1 MVFPVVGGTQD
12 TSYEIENSLRTGGG
26 DNHHLSM
33 VYSSAASDAN
43 RRKFTFSGWIKLGQ
57 AAHYST
63 TYANDRYLLASTDAA
78 VSTTSIGYGYTAG
91 DFHMQDGRSGTYIY
105 TTTKFRDPSAW
116 YHLVVK
122 YDSTQG
128 TASDRIFIYVN
139 GESQPLAYS
148 NSGDPEV
155 DLNTAVD
162 FFSAGDNIDATS
174 ADSGNFVHNVNSYYN
189 SGFGAA
195 AGGFDGYFADWYLL
209 DGQASAPTEFAETND
224 NGVWVPKKY
233 TGTFNSHSF
242 HLEFKQTGSSANS
255 SGIGADTSGQD
266 NHFKVGVNS
275 TLAAVDVTTDTPTNN
290 FATLNPLS
298 AGSDMRANGSFKEG
312 NCELVN
318 GGTGGEA
325 NGQKCSGTIGFAN
338 GKWYWEVKLISNTMT
353 AGIVDSSISTT
364 SDINLGSKNA
374 VTYDSE
380 TGIIANIDGNVQ
392 GETVS
397 SQYDDNDIIG
407 VAVDADNGA
416 VYFSKNG
423 TYQNSGNPASGASKT
438 GGASFTLGNQM
449 LPLAADNS
457 SASAGNH
464 QYNFGNAPFSI
475 SSGNTDANGY
485 GNFEYSVPSGY
496 YALCTKNLAEY
507 G

>member
-1 MVFPVVGGTQD
+1 MVFPIVGGTQSTGYD
-12 TSYEIENSLRTGGG
+12 IDNSLRFNDD
-26 DNHHLSM
+26 DNPNLSRTP
-33 VYSSAASDAN
+33 SSASNRKTWTWSGWVKRGNISIDIMLLTAGSSGQGVYLTSGNKFNITKDGVGNYGSDA
-43 RRKFTFSGWIKLGQ
+43 
-57 AAHYST
+57 
-63 TYANDRYLLASTDAA
+63 LLRDA
-78 VSTTSIGYGYTAG
+78 
-91 DFHMQDGRSGTYIY
+91 
-105 TTTKFRDPSAW
+105 SAW
-116 YHLVVK
+116 YHLVV
-122 YDSTQG
+122 
-128 TASDRIFIYVN
+128 
-139 GESQPLAYS
+139 
-148 NSGDPEV
+148 
-155 DLNTAVD
+155 AVD
-162 FFSAGDNIDATS
+162 TTQTGMANIAKFYINGTEQSTSGTTLYSTNEDTNINNNVAHYISRWSGSSAN
-174 ADSGNFVHNVNSYYN
+174 NWH
-189 SGFGAA
+189 
-195 AGGFDGYFADWYLL
+195 DGYLADINFIDGLRL
-209 DGQASAPTEFAETND
+209 DASYFGETND
-224 NGVWVPKKY
+224 NGVWIPKKY
-233 TGTFNSHSF
+233 TGSYGTNGFF
-242 HLEFKQTGSSANS
+242 LEFKQTGTSANS
-255 SGIGADTSGQD
+255 SGIGADTSGND
-266 NHFKVGVNS
+266 HHFTPTN
-275 TLAAVDVTTDTPTNN
+275 LAATDVTTDTPTNN

-380 TGIIANIDGNVQ
+380 TGIINNIDGNVQ

-397 SQYDDNDIIG
+397 SQYDDGDIVG

-485 GNFEYSVPSGY
+485 GNFEYAPPSGY
-496 YALCTKNLAEY
+496 YAVCTKNLAEF

>member
-1 MVFPVVGGTQD
+1 MVFPIVGGTQSTGYD
-12 TSYEIENSLRTGGG
+12 IDNSLRFNDD
-26 DNHHLSM
+26 DNPNLSRTP
-33 VYSSAASDAN
+33 SSASNRKTWTWSGWVKRGNISIDIMLLTAGSSGQGVYLTSGNKFNITKDGVGNYGSDA
-43 RRKFTFSGWIKLGQ
+43 
-57 AAHYST
+57 
-63 TYANDRYLLASTDAA
+63 LLRDA
-78 VSTTSIGYGYTAG
+78 
-91 DFHMQDGRSGTYIY
+91 
-105 TTTKFRDPSAW
+105 SAW
-116 YHLVVK
+116 YHLVV
-122 YDSTQG
+122 
-128 TASDRIFIYVN
+128 
-139 GESQPLAYS
+139 
-148 NSGDPEV
+148 
-155 DLNTAVD
+155 AVD
-162 FFSAGDNIDATS
+162 TTQTGMANIAKFYINGTEQSTSGTTLYSTNEDTNINNNVAHYISRWSGSSAN
-174 ADSGNFVHNVNSYYN
+174 NWH
-189 SGFGAA
+189 
-195 AGGFDGYFADWYLL
+195 DGYLADINFIDGLRL
-209 DGQASAPTEFAETND
+209 DASYFGETND
-224 NGVWVPKKY
+224 NGVWIPKKY
-233 TGTFNSHSF
+233 TGSYGTNGFF
-242 HLEFKQTGSSANS
+242 LEFKQTGTSQNS
-255 SGIGADTSGQD
+255 SGIGADTSGND
-266 NHFKVGVNS
+266 HHFTPTN
-275 TLAAVDVTTDTPTNN
+275 LAATDVTTDTPTNN

-380 TGIIANIDGNVQ
+380 TGIINNIDGNVQ

-397 SQYDDNDIIG
+397 SQYDDGDIVG

-485 GNFEYSVPSGY
+485 GNFEYAPPSGY
-496 YALCTKNLAEY
+496 YAVCTKNLAEF